1 MSEAGGVPA
10 GREAERYASMRHR
23 KSGRKLGRSPSHRKA
38 LMRNLAVSLFRYEKI
53 ETTLAKAKEA
63 RPFVERLITM
73 ARRGTLADRRRALAI
88 LAVEGS
94 DPVEGKDKG
103 IVRKL
108 FDDIGPRYVG
118 RPGGYTRVLKL
129 SKWRLGDG
137 TQQALLELIV
147 PEAAGAESPKPKVR
161 PEPEPAVQPAGE
173 PETSAQSRDAQPP
186 QNQDP
191 ESAP

>member
-129 SKWRLGDG
+129 SKGRLSLALTTQGDSRFEVAEVMLTNDLG
-137 TQQALLELIV
+137 LLPDGIHCYRPGN
-147 PEAAGAESPKPKVR
+147 PEWLKE
-161 PEPEPAVQPAGE
+161 
-173 PETSAQSRDAQPP
+173 
-186 QNQDP
+186 
-191 ESAP
+191 